1 MAVGTLAGTVQS
13 VEVKTAK
20 SGSQYQVVSIVENLG
35 GDKTQKS
42 TWINF
47 SSRDGRYFFEPK
59 KGDIVV
65 IHGAKVSASAYLAEG
80 ESRPSASLSFARGD
94 AQLLYRP
101 PVQASQT
108 SAVDFEDDGDVD
120 PIDDL

>member
-47 SSRDGRYFFEPK
+47 SNKNGGYFFEPK
-59 KGDIVV
+59 KGDVLV

-80 ESRPSASLSFARGD
+80 ETRPSASLSFARGE

-101 PVQASQT
+101 PVQAQ
-108 SAVDFEDDGDVD
+108 SADVAPFEYDEDVD
-120 PIDDL
+120 PVDDL